1 MPSTRLIWLIAFF
14 MLVAFAFGCSSGEEA
29 PAAEDANAAETA
41 PDPEETAP
49 PPEEATSPPEEES
62 AEEAAEDLAD
72 IGSGYPVIEMS
83 TSMGMIKLELYPD
96 KAPRTVENFLTYVRD
111 GFFDGTIFHRVVPGF
126 VIQGGGFTPDMTKK
140 ETRPPIM
147 NEADNGLRND
157 HYTICMARTNDP
169 HSATSQFFINTNNN
183 DVLNHRSKDGS
194 GWGYAVFGKVTE
206 GTDVIDAI
214 EKVQTSR
221 SGSYS
226 DVPVDA
232 VVIERARIGS

>member
-1 MPSTRLIWLIAFF
+1 MPSTRLIWLIAFV
-14 MLVAFAFGCSSGEEA
+14 MLVALGFGCSSGEEA
-29 PAAEDANAAETA
+29 LATEDASAAETA
-41 PDPEETAP
+41 PDPEEAAP
-49 PPEEATSPPEEES
+49 PPEEATRPPEEES
-62 AEEAAEDLAD
+62 AEEAVEDLAD
-72 IGSGYPVIEMS
+72 VGSGYPVVEMR

-96 KAPRTVENFLTYVRD
+96 KAPKTVENFLTYVRD

-140 ETRPPIM
+140 ETQPPIM

-157 HYTICMARTNDP
+157 RYTICMARTNDP
-169 HSATSQFFINTNNN
+169 HSATSQFFINTENN
-183 DVLNHRSKDGS
+183 DMLNYRSKDVS

-214 EKVQTSR
+214 EKVPTSR
-221 SGSYS
+221 SVGFS

-232 VVIERARIGS
+232 VVIESARIAS